1 LDRRLERQQ
10 IKEYEALVEQCLTKL
25 DTRNMATVTALI
37 VLPEQIRG
45 FGHIKEQSMQ
55 RAKIAQDAL
64 LLQLDA
70 KAEPV
75 KLVDPRAA

>member
-1 LDRRLERQQ
+1 
-10 IKEYEALVEQCLTKL
+10 
-25 DTRNMATVTALI
+25 
-37 VLPEQIRG
+37 
-45 FGHIKEQSMQ
+45 MQ
-55 RAKIAQDAL
+55 RARVAQDTL